1 MNLYNIFKVLF
12 GGMLIISVQN
22 GANAFIGRPKTLNK
36 SKTPMKNKLLLPLKI
51 KKPDSF
57 TELKQPPN
65 NFERKIEGLI
75 KLVRPKSILPT
86 TFLIFSGGWI
96 MNPSFYNL
104 LHSKTFLCS
113 SVCTLLTLMSSM
125 VINDIYDVNVD
136 KINNPERPIPSGQV
150 KIYESIIL
158 NLFLLGSAEYLSL
171 KYLPQNLQFLL
182 NFVIFILGTYTSIL
196 KRIPVIKNIS
206 CATIVSLT
214 LFFSGVASNAPKT
227 LLVENKNLGLLSII
241 MSFVFYG
248 SLSNEILLDIRDY
261 DGDKE
266 NKIYTIPVLIGKDAS
281 VVIASIITNINAISI
296 ATSLIYSKSIMS
308 GIITAV
314 ICSPYSLKLFKLRNK
329 RIVTDDIVKTVNE
342 TTGTLFFITLY
353 MCLLAV
359 F

>member
-12 GGMLIISVQN
+12 GGMLIISVQH

-150 KIYESIIL
+150 KIYEAIIL
-158 NLFLLGSAEYLSL
+158 NIFLIGSAEYLSVRH
-171 KYLPQNLQFLL
+171 LPENLQFLL
-182 NFVIFILGTYTSIL
+182 NFVIIVLGIYTSIL

-214 LFFSGVASNAPKT
+214 LFFSGVASNGPK
-227 LLVENKNLGLLSII
+227 LLLIENRNLGLLSIL

-266 NKIYTIPVLIGKDAS
+266 NNIYTVPVIIGKDAAFI
-281 VVIASIITNINAISI
+281 IASIITNINVIS
-296 ATSLIYSKSIMS
+296 TSMSLAYSNNIIS
-308 GIITAV
+308 GIIMSL
-314 ICSPYSLKLFKLRNK
+314 ICTPYSFKMFKLRNK
-329 RIVTDDIVKTVNE
+329 KKSIVDVIKIVNE
-342 TTGTLFFITLY
+342 TTGNLFFITLY
-353 MCLLAV
+353 MCLLA
-359 F
+359 FF